1 MMVSHPLNP
10 FLLLPALLFGVAGQP
25 RSLSKSTTEKE
36 VARAQVEQQWKDK
49 KDRVEKKRWRVE
61 HQMQRDR
68 CAEIDSINEDE
79 DDDDNASA
87 GSELWSIPDAPWT
100 SQRLIL
106 L

>member
-1 MMVSHPLNP
+1 MP
-10 FLLLPALLFGVAGQP
+10 
-25 RSLSKSTTEKE
+25 KSEAEKE
-36 VARAQVEQQWKDK
+36 GAHEWAEQQRKDK